1 VIRLDDLPRLG
12 EQYDSAHKRNV
23 ELLDLCTETAGGA
36 FKLVFVVP
44 PFVVGRADLRLLR
57 TCDNTLLTFHAR
69 HLGPH
74 TFSEPCKHDNFIL
87 AEVLAAELLANAGAR
102 TYVAELRGLL
112 DNKVIGFDEPDL
124 TNMVEANVQKELL
137 LEGFHRL
144 FGAGAIGGLPF
155 RTGLNDCRALFDAH
169 FTRVALAGLI
179 ARIDQA
185 LAAWPNPTMQT
196 LSKVERHQLLELAA
210 TCIHMASVLPHPRK
224 NRIIL
229 PDDPS

>member
-12 EQYDSAHKRNV
+12 EQYDSTLKRNV
-23 ELLDLCTETAGGA
+23 ELLNLCTDTAGGA
-36 FKLVFVVP
+36 FRLVFVVH

-87 AEVLAAELLANAGAR
+87 AEVLAAELLARADAH
-102 TYVAELRGLL
+102 TYGAELRGLL
-112 DNKVIGFDEPDL
+112 EEKAEVGTPDL
-124 TNMVEANVQKELL
+124 MEAVEANVRKRLL
-137 LEGFHRL
+137 VEAVHRL
-144 FGAGAIGGLPF
+144 FSSGAIGGLPF
-155 RTGLNDCRALFDAH
+155 RAGLSDSRDLFDAH
-169 FTRVALAGLI
+169 FTRTALAGLI